1 MKNAFVSGLTCA
13 TRAVADL
20 MDTNIEFYRFVCD
33 SVDRHMMCDW
43 GDLCDDDKQMNDLA
57 VESGEDRILSCYLF
71 DGHPDWKI
79 WIITEADRSTTTVL
93 FPDEY

>member
-1 MKNAFVSGLTCA
+1 MAAFECGYLVATRGVSDMMQKNFEFYQFVSHCLA
-13 TRAVADL
+13 
-20 MDTNIEFYRFVCD
+20 
-33 SVDRHMMCDW
+33 RHRKCDW

-57 VESGEDRILSCYLF
+57 VESGEDRILSCYLYG
-71 DGHPDWKI
+71 DHSDLKI